1 MHKHRMTGLG
11 LLLVAA
17 LLLAA
22 CNFPGYQQ
30 GDPVAT
36 SAAATIA
43 AALEL
48 TQLAVTLQPPTM
60 PPTLVPTQAP
70 PTEVL
75 ASPTPAPPTAPP
87 ATVTPSTPC
96 NAASFVADVNYPDNT
111 SVVVGSSFTKTWRL
125 KNVGTCTWTSGYKLV
140 FDGGDRMNAP
150 DSVTLTSGTV
160 APGSTVDISVDLKAP
175 ADTGTY
181 QGNYR
186 LKEPGGVL
194 FGIGPSAANYFWV
207 KIKAVSAAS
216 LKPDLVVK
224 SITLDPAVPYKSQSV
239 SIKVKIENQGGE
251 TAEDFTVKWWP
262 TEFFASAACTW
273 DVDDLDSGD
282 DQTLSCT
289 YGGYPSWYG
298 SINTKAEVDTGDD
311 VDESNE
317 GNNVRLKEI
326 KVLDF

>member
-1 MHKHRMTGLG
+1 MSKHRMTGLC

-22 CNFPGYQQ
+22 CNFPGYQSAP

-48 TQLAVTLQPPTM
+48 TRLAVTLE
-60 PPTLVPTQAP
+60 PPTLAPTQAP
-70 PTEVL
+70 PTPVP
-75 ASPTPAPPTAPP
+75 ASPTPAPPTAVPP
-87 ATVTPSTPC
+87 TVTPSTPC
-96 NAASFVADVNYPDNT
+96 NAAAFVSDVTYPDNT
-111 SVVVGSSFTKTWRL
+111 SVVVGASFTKIWRL
-125 KNVGTCTWTSGYKLV
+125 KNVGTCTWTSGYKLA
-140 FDGGDRMNAP
+140 FDGGDRMSAP
-150 DSVTLTSGTV
+150 DTVTLTSGTV
-160 APGSTVDISVDLKAP
+160 APGSTVDVSVDLKAP

-186 LKEPGGVL
+186 LREPGGVL
-194 FGIGPSAANYFWV
+194 FGIGPSATSFFWV

-224 SITLDPAVPYKSQSV
+224 SINLDPVEPYESQSV
-239 SIKVKIENQGGE
+239 SVSVKIKNQGGA

-262 TEFFASAACTW
+262 GEGYASPACTW
-273 DVDDLDSGD
+273 DVDDLDPDD
-282 DQTLSCT
+282 DQTLNCT
-289 YGGYPSWYG
+289 YGGYPSFYA

-311 VDESNE
+311 VDESDE
-317 GNNVRLKEI
+317 GNNVRLKEV

>member
-1 MHKHRMTGLG
+1 MSKHRMTGLG

-22 CNFPGYQQ
+22 CNFPGYQSAP

-48 TQLAVTLQPPTM
+48 TRLAVTLE

-70 PTEVL
+70 PTPVP
-75 ASPTPAPPTAPP
+75 ASPTPAPPTAVPP
-87 ATVTPSTPC
+87 TVTPSTPC
-96 NAASFVADVNYPDNT
+96 NAASFVSDVTYPDNT
-111 SVVVGSSFTKTWRL
+111 SVVVGASFTKTWRL
-125 KNVGTCTWTSGYKLV
+125 KNVGTCTWTSGYKLA
-140 FDGGDRMNAP
+140 FDGGDRMSAP
-150 DSVTLTSGTV
+150 DTVTLTSGTV
-160 APGSTVDISVDLKAP
+160 PPGGTVDVSVDLKAP

-186 LKEPGGVL
+186 LKEPGGAL
-194 FGIGPSAANYFWV
+194 FGIGPSASNYFWV

-224 SITLDPAVPYKSQSV
+224 SINLDPVEPYESQSV
-239 SIKVKIENQGGE
+239 SVSVKIKNQGGA

-262 TEFFASAACTW
+262 GEGYASPACTW
-273 DVDDLDSGD
+273 DVDDLDPDD
-282 DQTLSCT
+282 DQTLNCT
-289 YGGYPSWYG
+289 YGGYPSFYA

-311 VDESNE
+311 VDESDE
-317 GNNVRLKEI
+317 GNNVRLKEV